1 MNRKNLLYLFLIA
14 FLTGYCFSGSAA
26 IGKSVAVNIS
36 QQDPLKE
43 NQILYN
49 GKVWRNHFTSVKG
62 DQFLFSKDYLP
73 GSLTINGKTFTD
85 IYLKYDI
92 FKDEILTP
100 VDAGGI
106 LQLNKEMVDSFSVL
120 FQNKTYRFIKMKEDG
135 YYTLTIPRGI
145 HFLQFSFIGMREKM
159 INLNLYGTGELNV
172 DMRSVLILLR
182 YENSLTFINIK
193 DLLMVNLLN
202 KFVN

>member
-49 GKVWRNHFTSVKG
+49 GKVWRNHFTSVKE
-62 DQFLFSKDYLP
+62 DQFLFSKELLP
-73 GSLTINGKTFTD
+73 G
-85 IYLKYDI
+85 
-92 FKDEILTP
+92 
-100 VDAGGI
+100 
-106 LQLNKEMVDSFSVL
+106 
-120 FQNKTYRFIKMKEDG
+120 
-135 YYTLTIPRGI
+135 
-145 HFLQFSFIGMREKM
+145 
-159 INLNLYGTGELNV
+159 
-172 DMRSVLILLR
+172 
-182 YENSLTFINIK
+182 SLTFINIK
-193 DLLMVNLLN
+193 DLLMVSLLN

>member
-1 MNRKNLLYLFLIA
+1 MAKFGVITLPVSREINSF
-14 FLTGYCFSGSAA
+14 FP
-26 IGKSVAVNIS
+26 KSFYRS
-36 QQDPLKE
+36 
-43 NQILYN
+43 
-49 GKVWRNHFTSVKG
+49 R
-62 DQFLFSKDYLP
+62 
-73 GSLTINGKTFTD
+73 TINGKTFTD

-100 VDAGGI
+100 VDVDGI
-106 LQLNKEMVDSFSVL
+106 LQLNKEMVGSFSVL

-145 HFLQFSFIGMREKM
+145 HFLHFSFIGMREKM